1 MPMLDDL
8 PLARSTVDQAAER
21 RNEDGLYDRLR
32 QEPGTRVLLVRRGEV
47 AVDGDALVLLTP
59 GQLPSIGW
67 DAERIHLLGADADG
81 TYLSADLPDDLGD
94 VRDLDGVPV
103 VEDAALVEA
112 VHGLE
117 FAHLR
122 DVGDA
127 LSDRDAGL
135 ATTAVALS
143 TWHHRHPRCPRCG
156 EPTEVQAA
164 GWVRRC
170 TTDEEQHFP
179 RTDPAVI
186 VALVDDRD
194 RLLLGHAAHWP
205 AGRFSTLAGY
215 VESGEAAEEAVRRE
229 IMEEAGVR
237 VVDMEYRGSQPWPFP
252 CSLMLG
258 YTARIEGVEDA
269 RPDGEEVTELRLF
282 TRDELAAAVRVGD
295 VYLPMRSSIARSL
308 IEDWYGGELL
318 G

>member
-1 MPMLDDL
+1 MLADL

-21 RNEDGLYDRLR
+21 RDEDGLYERLR
-32 QEPGTRVLLVRRGEV
+32 EDPTTRVLLVSQGEV
-47 AVDGDALVLLTP
+47 AVADDALVLLAPADVPGITWTP
-59 GQLPSIGW
+59 
-67 DAERIHLLGADADG
+67 EHVHLLGADDEH
-81 TYLSADLPDDLGD
+81 TYLSVVLPDELGRE
-94 VRDLDGVPV
+94 RDLDGVPI
-103 VEDAALVEA
+103 VEDAALVEL
-112 VHGLE
+112 VHGLQTL
-117 FAHLR
+117 HLR

-135 ATTAVALS
+135 ATTAVALGA
-143 TWHHRHPRCPRCG
+143 WHRRHPRCPRCG
-156 EPTEVQAA
+156 EPTEVRSA
-164 GWVRRC
+164 GWMRWC
-170 TTDEEQHFP
+170 AQDEVPHFP

-194 RLLLGHAAHWP
+194 RLMLGHAVHWP
-205 AGRFSTLAGY
+205 QGRFSTLAGY
-215 VESGEAAEEAVRRE
+215 VESGESAEEAVRRE
-229 IMEEAGVR
+229 IMEESNVR
-237 VVDMEYRGSQPWPFP
+237 VVEMEYRGSQPWPFP

-282 TRDELAAAVRVGD
+282 TREELESAVRLGE